1 MNMQFAGLEKFM
13 NNDQYNQGDV
23 AMAAGAIDSALRRFN
38 TGLEKRIG
46 STALG
51 YEAEDRAQD
60 ILDSAG
66 SYAKGKGGLI
76 NIFNTVSQ
84 AAGPIAGAFGPSSFA
99 ATEGVNPQTIVDSFG
114 GQASG
119 LPGNDFYVDASG
131 SIFANPT

>member
-1 MNMQFAGLEKFM
+1 MKIRFAGLEEFM
-13 NNDQYNQGDV
+13 NNDQYNQDDV
-23 AMAAGAIDSALRRFN
+23 AEAASAIDTALEN
-38 TGLEKRIG
+38 Y
-46 STALG
+46 STLIKGGIASRALG
-51 YEAEDRAQD
+51 YKYEDKAKD

-66 SYAKGKGGLI
+66 SYAKDKGGLI
-76 NIFNTVSQ
+76 NILNTVSQ

-131 SIFANPT
+131 SIFPTP